1 MAFRSLVLAG
11 TLVIALQGG
20 CAPRGGS
27 RPGTA
32 DPLGSRHQPQ
42 GRHLAQSS
50 LGSAHDAPPRER
62 QDLRVTLDNGLRLLL
77 RPARLARVAA
87 LHAFVDYGTADEPE
101 DLPGLA
107 HLFEHL
113 LLRGPPG
120 HPVARLAAEVETAGG
135 QLSAWTTPDQ
145 TVFRVV
151 LPSRELPQ
159 GLALLA
165 EALRRPAL
173 DLAKRRQELRA
184 IADEIHEAEAQ
195 PARLLS
201 QALLRGAFPDHPYRR
216 PVLGAAQSLAEL
228 ARPNRARSAP
238 TLADL
243 FTGAY
248 TAERITVVLTGDFD
262 PGAARPLLQEAFSGI
277 PRGGKEARRA
287 RRPGTAGRKD
297 GPRIAAYEH
306 SGEQV
311 HLGLALPMP
320 GARAPAESLAAAAL
334 GAAVLGQGEGARLH
348 AEMSGR
354 GLSGEVSAALFAP
367 RDGGLL
373 LITAALGPA
382 QLGEAAQLLLGEV
395 RRLAREDIPATELDR
410 ARDLL
415 LTDAAYGIETP
426 AGLGR
431 RLGFFATL
439 AAEGEAAY
447 ERALRDMTPER
458 LRALLLPFLQREALT
473 LAALLPR
480 PGSGSGAAMASS
492 KERRDGRRQ
501 GQRRAQVLLQAVTP
515 ADPAETERLLR
526 AAIARAAQAETSSIG
541 AGGTGLAQR
550 SQGAQEGEVVRHR
563 LRGGGTLLILPEHG
577 VPTVALR
584 ALWPGGLRF
593 EDERSAGA
601 NHLLGKLLVSG
612 SRHGGCS
619 QAEMAALGGSIEAQT
634 GPDSFGLRAQVL
646 SQHAGRGLQIV
657 LDCLRRPALPEAEVE
672 AERRRTLAA
681 LRHREDA
688 DLGEAALRLFL
699 RALFPR
705 HPYRLDPLGTEASVA
720 TLSRRRL
727 LEFYRRHYG
736 PERLTLAVVGDV
748 DPALVIARVEAALAP
763 RPSETQAG
771 SSETAS
777 AEGAPQVDPP
787 PQAPMQVFLPLP
799 RGQQQ
804 AHLLVGFRGL
814 SVKDPDRHAL
824 EVLRTILRGG
834 ADEGRL
840 GRALQDRRG
849 LVVQVGERSLTGLD
863 AGYVGFSLSTFPDR
877 AEAAQAALR
886 DELRRLVDHPVTAEE
901 LSRAKRYLIGA
912 HEMGLQRRDQVA
924 AALSQSEAFGLG
936 WAAYRGIP
944 EAIARV
950 EVQDVR
956 RVARRVLNEGRM
968 VLAAVLPESLTPA
981 AGRRLVEKAPAPG
994 AGPPPPRS
1002 NPPLSKVPIK
1012 SPGKKAPAR
1021 RPALKPVKGQA
1032 KRS

>member
-1 MAFRSLVLAG
+1 MVLRSLVLASAV
-11 TLVIALQGG
+11 LAIALQGG

-27 RPGTA
+27 
-32 DPLGSRHQPQ
+32 PLGAEADLPARRHAQARAGA
-42 GRHLAQSS
+42 GRR
-50 LGSAHDAPPRER
+50 GSESDDSARER
-62 QDLRVTLDNGLRLLL
+62 QDLRVTLDNGLRLVL
-77 RPARLARVAA
+77 RPTHLARVAA

-120 HPVARLAAEVETAGG
+120 HPVTRLAGEIETAGG

-145 TVFRVV
+145 TVYRVV
-151 LPSRELPQ
+151 LPSRELPL
-159 GLALLA
+159 GVSLLG

-173 DLAKRRQELRA
+173 DLGRRRQELRA
-184 IADEIHEAEAQ
+184 ITDEIHEAEAQ

-201 QALLRGAFPDHPYRR
+201 QTLLRGAFPDHPYRR
-216 PVLGAAQSLAEL
+216 PVLGTAQSLTEL
-228 ARPNRARSAP
+228 TRPDRGRP
-238 TLADL
+238 TLPDL
-243 FTGAY
+243 FAGAY
-248 TAERITVVLTGDFD
+248 TAERITLVLTGDFD
-262 PGAARPLLQEAFSGI
+262 PGAARPLLQDAFAGV
-277 PRGGKEARRA
+277 PRGGRDAARA
-287 RRPGTAGRKD
+287 RSRPGRLSGPGRKD
-297 GPRIAAYEH
+297 GPRVAAYEH
-306 SGEQV
+306 SGEQF

-334 GAAVLGQGEGARLH
+334 IAAILGQGEGARLP

-354 GLSGEVSAALFAP
+354 GLAGEVSAALFAP
-367 RDGGLL
+367 REGGLL
-373 LITAALGPA
+373 LLTAVLNAA
-382 QLGEAAQLLLGEV
+382 QLGEAAQVLLGEV
-395 RRLAREDIPATELDR
+395 RRLQREDVPAAELDR
-410 ARDLL
+410 ARELL
-415 LTDAAYGIETP
+415 LADAAYGIETP

-458 LRALLLPFLQREALT
+458 LRALLAPFLQREAPT
-473 LAALLPR
+473 LAALVPR
-480 PGSGSGAAMASS
+480 RGPGHGQGHGGSAAPAT
-492 KERRDGRRQ
+492 DGGRK

-526 AAIARAAQAETSSIG
+526 AAIARAAQPEAPPPG
-541 AGGTGLAQR
+541 KAGPGR
-550 SQGAQEGEVVRHR
+550 WQEGEVVRHR
-563 LRGGGTLLILPEHG
+563 LRGGGTLLILAEHG
-577 VPTVALR
+577 APTVAMR
-584 ALWPGGLRF
+584 ALWPGGLRN

-601 NHLLGKLLVSG
+601 NHLLARLLVSA
-612 SRHGGCS
+612 REAGCS
-619 QAEMAALGGSIEAQT
+619 RSEMASLGGTIEAQA

-646 SQHAGRGLQIV
+646 SQHAERGLQV
-657 LDCLRRPALPEAEVE
+657 LLGCLRRPALSEAEVE
-672 AERRRTLAA
+672 AERWRVLAA
-681 LRHREDA
+681 LRHREDT

-705 HPYRLDPLGTEASVA
+705 HPYRQDPLGTEASVA
-720 TLSRRRL
+720 SLSRRRL

-736 PERLTLAVVGDV
+736 PEHLTLAVVGDV
-748 DPALVIARVEAALAP
+748 DPAGVIARVEASLAQ
-763 RPSETQAG
+763 RPADAAPVAG
-771 SSETAS
+771 G
-777 AEGAPQVDPP
+777 AEGAEAPPQSDPP
-787 PQAPMQVFLPLP
+787 PQAPVQVFLPLP
-799 RGQQQ
+799 KGQQQ
-804 AHLLVGFRGL
+804 AHLILGFRGL

-840 GRALQDRRG
+840 GRALRDRRG
-849 LVVQVGERSLTGLD
+849 LVVQVGEQTLTGLD

-901 LSRAKRYLIGA
+901 LARAKRYLVGA
-912 HEMGLQRRDQVA
+912 HEMGLQRRDQLA
-924 AALSQSEAFGLG
+924 AALSQGEAFGLG
-936 WAAYRGIP
+936 WAAYRSFP
-944 EAIARV
+944 EAISRV

-956 RVARRVLNEGRM
+956 RVARRVLDEGRM
-968 VLAAVLPESLTPA
+968 VLAAVLPEALTPA

-1012 SPGKKAPAR
+1012 SPGKKAR
-1021 RPALKPVKGQA
+1021 R
-1032 KRS
+1032 KRL